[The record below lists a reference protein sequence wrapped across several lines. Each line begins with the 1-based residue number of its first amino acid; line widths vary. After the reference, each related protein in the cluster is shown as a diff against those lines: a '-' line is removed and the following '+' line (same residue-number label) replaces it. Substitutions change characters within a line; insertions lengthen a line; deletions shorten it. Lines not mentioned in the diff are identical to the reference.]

1 MHKTLTIWV
10 IDDDDIFQFGMRI
23 NLKSLKIEK
32 KVLFFKNGKEAADF
46 MIENIKDETNLPDV
60 IFLDINMPIM
70 DGFEFMENFA
80 QLKSKLKKRITIYM
94 ISSSI
99 DPVDLKKA
107 QAIKEISNY
116 LVKPI
121 NLKELNKLILQH
133 EQKDCEDEC

>member
-133 EQKDCEDEC
+133 EQKD